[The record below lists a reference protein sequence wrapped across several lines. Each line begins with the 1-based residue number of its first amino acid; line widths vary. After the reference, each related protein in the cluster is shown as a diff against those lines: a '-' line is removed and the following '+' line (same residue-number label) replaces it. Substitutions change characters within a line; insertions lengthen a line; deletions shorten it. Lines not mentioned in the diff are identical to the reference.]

1 MAQPKNDE
9 QDEISMK
16 DFLKKVK
23 LIFNFFKSKWI
34 TILFACVIGGFLG
47 LTYSIIRKPLYI
59 ASCNFV
65 LDDGNKA
72 GGLGQYA
79 GLASMAGID
88 LGNGNSGIFQ
98 GDNILELYKS
108 RTMIKKTL
116 LCKANFNGHEKKLI
130 ERYIEFNSLKEKW
143 NNEGNSENLYFN
155 GDPEKFNRK
164 QDSLITD
171 IVDIFNKKQL
181 SVVKPDKK
189 LSIINVEFSS
199 KDELFSK
206 EFVDK
211 LVENVNEFY
220 TQTKTKKSTQNVNVL
235 QRQADSVKSVLNYSL
250 NGVANAIDANPNAN
264 PQLLKLRVS
273 SQKRQVD
280 VQTSTQVYGEILKNL
295 ELAKISLMQDKPL
308 IQVIDKPVIP
318 LEIDRV
324 SKAAGI
330 IIGFILMG
338 FFTAILLL
346 IRRFLY

>member
-1 MAQPKNDE
+1 MAQQNNYG

-16 DFLKKVK
+16 DFLKKIK
-23 LIFNFFKSKWI
+23 LIFKFFKSKWI
-34 TILFACVIGGFLG
+34 TILFSCIAGAFLG
-47 LTYSIIRKPLYI
+47 LSYSIIKKPLYI
-59 ASCNFV
+59 ASCTFV

-72 GGLGQYA
+72 GGLSQYA

-88 LGNGNSGIFQ
+88 LGNGSSGIFQ

-108 RTMIKKTL
+108 RTMIEKTL

-130 ERYIEFNSLKEKW
+130 ERYIEFNNLREKW
-143 NNEGNSENLYFN
+143 NREVNKDDLYFNGNSEN
-155 GDPEKFNRK
+155 FNRK
-164 QDSLITD
+164 QDSIISD
-171 IVDIFNKKQL
+171 IVDLFNKKQL

-189 LSIINVEFSS
+189 LTIINVAFSS

-220 TQTKTKKSTQNVNVL
+220 VQTKTKKSTQNVNVL

-250 NGVANAIDANPNAN
+250 NGVANAIDANPNVN

-318 LEIDRV
+318 LETDRV
-324 SKAAGI
+324 TKVTSI
-330 IIGFILMG
+330 VIGFILTA
-338 FFTAILLL
+338 FFTTIFLL
-346 IRRFLY
+346 IKRFL